1 MRADTGMGLGHGD
14 TPLLAPVEHPT
25 VSKDVSESRRR
36 LRWLFT
42 LGAVL
47 LLALVLRVWN
57 IAHGLPAVYSL
68 DEARHF
74 VRYAVQFLET
84 GSLQLDY
91 FVNPPA
97 LTYLFAGAFGAVF
110 GGAPGAVR
118 AFAENV
124 GSVYLV
130 ARILVAVLGVVS
142 VWLLYFVAKALF
154 DRRIALLSA
163 AIAAVAFL
171 SVHYAHYAV
180 E

>member
-1 MRADTGMGLGHGD
+1 MSPSRAEGCGG
-14 TPLLAPVEHPT
+14 
-25 VSKDVSESRRR
+25 S
-36 LRWLFT
+36 FT

-110 GGAPGAVR
+110 GGGPGAAR

-130 ARILVAVLGVVS
+130 ARIVGRRARRCLGVAP
-142 VWLLYFVAKALF
+142 LLRGQSPLRPPHRPAVGG
-154 DRRIALLSA
+154 DCGGCLLVDS
-163 AIAAVAFL
+163 L
-171 SVHYAHYAV
+171 RPLRGQ
-180 E
+180 